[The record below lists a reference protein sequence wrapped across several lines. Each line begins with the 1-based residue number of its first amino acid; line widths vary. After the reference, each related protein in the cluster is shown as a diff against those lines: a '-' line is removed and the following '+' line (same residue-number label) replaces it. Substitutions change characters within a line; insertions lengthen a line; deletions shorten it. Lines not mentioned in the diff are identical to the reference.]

1 MENNNLFDELY
12 KIYNVNA
19 YTEDRVPD
27 DCERKAISESFYYL
41 LPLIFNEMSD
51 RQRSVINLYY
61 GYNQTQR
68 DIARTLRINQSNVSI
83 HLKQATEVAMRYFNI
98 IYKATLWGLR
108 YGKGEN

>member
-12 KIYNVNA
+12 KLYNVNG

-27 DCERKAISESFYYL
+27 DRERKAISESFYYL
-41 LPLIFNEMSD
+41 LPLVFNEMTD

-83 HLKQATEVAMRYFNI
+83 HLRQATEVAMRYFNI
-98 IYKATLWGLR
+98 IYKSTLWGLR

>member
-12 KIYNVNA
+12 KIYNVNG

-27 DCERKAISESFYYL
+27 DRERKAISESFYYL
-41 LPLIFNEMSD
+41 LPLIFNEMTD

-68 DIARTLRINQSNVSI
+68 DIAHTLRINQSNVSI
-83 HLKQATEVAMRYFNI
+83 HLNKATEVAMQYFNI